1 MTLRN
6 AQSMNDTVAATR
18 DRLLRRRTR
27 MERGWRRNC
36 WEEGGCPQPKSSL
49 RVEATRA
56 LLKLAGVYNRG
67 VRNANDA
74 SLREVTFS
82 FPALPAAFDGFR
94 ILHLS
99 DFHYG
104 WDLDL
109 ADRLCRLVRGVDADL
124 GVLTG
129 DFRFNHHAPCW
140 RVFGGLRKLTGA
152 VAPRHGFAAV
162 LGNNDMSDLAAGMQS
177 AGIRVL
183 FNEHFEIRHGD
194 ESLWVAGVDDP
205 HEFQCDSVDCAVAGI
220 PEGAFTVL
228 LAHSPEI
235 AEEAAA
241 RGIDLY
247 LCGHTHGGQICLPW
261 IGLLMKNARCP
272 RRYAAGGEW
281 RYGAMQGFTT
291 KGIGTSTLPVRYN
304 CPPEAVLLTLR
315 RG

>member
-1 MTLRN
+1 M
-6 AQSMNDTVAATR
+6 
-18 DRLLRRRTR
+18 
-27 MERGWRRNC
+27 G
-36 WEEGGCPQPKSSL
+36 
-49 RVEATRA
+49 ATRA
-56 LLKLAGVYNRG
+56 LLKLAGLYNRG

-82 FPALPAAFDGFR
+82 FPGLPAAFDGFR
-94 ILHLS
+94 ILHVS

-109 ADRLCRLVRGVDADL
+109 ADRLCRLVRGVEADL

-140 RVFGGLRKLTGA
+140 RVFEGLRKLTGE
-152 VAPRHGFAAV
+152 VAPRHGFTAV

-177 AGIRVL
+177 IGIRVL
-183 FNEHFEIRHGD
+183 FNEYHEIQHEG

-205 HEFQCDSVDCAVAGI
+205 HEFRCDSLDCATAGI

-228 LAHSPEI
+228 LAHSPEVVR
-235 AEEAAA
+235 EAAA
-241 RGIDLY
+241 RGVDLY

-261 IGLLMKNARCP
+261 IGLLMKNARCS
-272 RRYAAGGEW
+272 RRYAVGGEW
-281 RYGAMQGFTT
+281 RRREMQGFTT

-304 CPPEAVLLTLR
+304 CPPEAMVLILR
-315 RG
+315 RS